1 MNKKTLIGKCD
12 IKITL
17 ETSYQ
22 ETISDVSFTEE
33 EEIKKICKNKEKIAK
48 TIETQL
54 KEDIGWLGEIK
65 NFNIEITNNKVIFNN
80 KLIEE

>member
-33 EEIKKICKNKEKIAK
+33 DIKKICKNKEKIAK

-54 KEDIGWLGEIK
+54 KEDIEWLGEIK
-65 NFNIEITNNKVIFNN
+65 KFNIEITNNKVIFDN
-80 KLIEE
+80 KLMEE

>member
-33 EEIKKICKNKEKIAK
+33 DIKKIFKNKEKIAK

-65 NFNIEITNNKVIFNN
+65 KFNIEITNNKVIFDN
-80 KLIEE
+80 KLMEE

>member
-33 EEIKKICKNKEKIAK
+33 EEEIKKFVKIK
-48 TIETQL
+48 
-54 KEDIGWLGEIK
+54 KK
-65 NFNIEITNNKVIFNN
+65 
-80 KLIEE
+80 

>member
-33 EEIKKICKNKEKIAK
+33 DIKKICKNKEKIAK
-48 TIETQL
+48 TIKTQL

-65 NFNIEITNNKVIFNN
+65 KFNIEITNNKVIFDN
-80 KLIEE
+80 KLMEE

>member
-1 MNKKTLIGKCD
+1 MIGKCD

-33 EEIKKICKNKEKIAK
+33 EDIKKIMKNKEKIAK

-80 KLIEE
+80 KLLEE

>member
-33 EEIKKICKNKEKIAK
+33 DIKKICKNKEKIAK

-65 NFNIEITNNKVIFNN
+65 KFNIEITNNKVIFDN
-80 KLIEE
+80 KLMEE

>member
-33 EEIKKICKNKEKIAK
+33 DIKKICKNKEKIAK

-54 KEDIGWLGEIK
+54 KEDIEWLGEIK
-65 NFNIEITNNKVIFNN
+65 KFNIEITNNKVIFDN
-80 KLIEE
+80 KIMEE

>member
-33 EEIKKICKNKEKIAK
+33 EEIKKFVKIK
-48 TIETQL
+48 
-54 KEDIGWLGEIK
+54 KK
-65 NFNIEITNNKVIFNN
+65 
-80 KLIEE
+80 

>member
-33 EEIKKICKNKEKIAK
+33 DIKKICKNKEKIAK

-65 NFNIEITNNKVIFNN
+65 KFNIEIINNKVIFNN
-80 KLIEE
+80 KLMEE

>member
-33 EEIKKICKNKEKIAK
+33 DIKKICKNKEKIAK

-54 KEDIGWLGEIK
+54 KKDIGWLGEIK
-65 NFNIEITNNKVIFNN
+65 KFNIEITNNKVIFNN
-80 KLIEE
+80 KLMEE

>member
-33 EEIKKICKNKEKIAK
+33 DIKKICKNKEKNS
-48 TIETQL
+48 
-54 KEDIGWLGEIK
+54 K
-65 NFNIEITNNKVIFNN
+65 NY
-80 KLIEE
+80 